1 MPRTARSR
9 PPRPLGHVSLGRQMS
24 LLAWL
29 HNMLG
34 YRDTASLLADIK
46 DIDEGFGS
54 GGTSMICDHLVTRSS
69 QFNGITQDNLKA
81 YDRNIY
87 QHLQKMNYGR
97 SEPLTLRY
105 FQYLA
110 ALYSEIYLERYHQN
124 PGGLLAEI
132 NQYIIRHNNGSYS
145 GKWYKSF
152 LASDLKKIAFWMAT
166 GSGKTLLLHLNYYQ
180 FLHYNRLYGQPL
192 DNILL
197 ITPNED
203 LSQQHLDELRL
214 SNISAI
220 LFNLD
225 EISSLF
231 QMAGQVQITE
241 ITKLVE
247 EKRGGGIRVPV
258 EAFEGNNLIFVDEG
272 HKGAGGNAWREMRD
286 ALAATGFT
294 FEYSATF
301 GQALAAAD
309 NEGLLI
315 EYGKAIAFDYSY
327 RHFYS
332 DGYGKDFRIVN
343 LQTPETTED
352 VDMLLLA
359 NLLSFYEQQLVFDKD
374 KEALHLYKL
383 ERPLWTFVGGSVKAV
398 YRRQGQKRSDVLT
411 VVRFLHRV
419 LSEPDWTEDGIR
431 KLLGIKTLSP
441 SDWLNNFSE
450 QFVHIRSLEEE
461 PTSIYRN
468 ILHVVM
474 HTSSPGGLQLFTL
487 RGNSEEL
494 GLKAV
499 GSDDYFGVIYIGDVT
514 EFRRLVNDDD
524 VDIIVEQDAFTD
536 SLFERI
542 NDVRDEF
549 KTIQMLIGARK
560 FIEGWNS
567 WRVSNM
573 GLLNIGRGEGS
584 QIIQLFG
591 RGVRLKGR
599 GMSLKRS
606 AVLDGLHPTNI
617 RLLETL
623 NIFAVRADYMKQF
636 REYLES
642 EGVPLEEKIEREL
655 TVVPNQEFLEQGL
668 VVPRIPEGPEGQ
680 YQTAE
685 NTQVILSYDKNI
697 NRVSVSMST
706 RMHEMSSA
714 EGNIAETAHTFG
726 QELQIPS
733 EIAGI
738 IDWEV
743 AYIALLEY
751 KDDKGLSNL
760 IIRQEDLKNIIIG
773 RPLVYSLIAEETLV
787 NPRTI
792 YDWKR
797 LQEATVN
804 ILCRYT
810 DAFYRH
816 HKRRW
821 ESNSMVYVELD
832 KDDPNFHLNAD
843 DDEPGRYYIKI
854 PSHQDILV
862 QEIQQL
868 MEDCNEMYR
877 NNLGRLFIYFDRHLY
892 QPLLVNRNE
901 RDDVDIS
908 PPGLNEGE
916 YRFVADLKDIW
927 EQERD
932 KRLTD
937 VDLFLLR
944 NQNRGKGIG
953 FFASSG
959 FYPDFILWIKKND
972 HQRIVFVEPHGMRHS
987 PAYRYDEKAKLH
999 EELPELAQDLA
1010 RRSPGFGHVQLD
1022 SYILSTTPYDDLYKH
1037 YDDGGWTRDMF
1048 TAKHI
1053 LFPERNGSYDYLE
1066 YILQIDGFLSSEQ
1079 Q

>member
-1 MPRTARSR
+1 MSPTARSR
-9 PPRPLGHVSLGRQMS
+9 PPGYVSLGQKMS

-29 HNMLG
+29 HNLLG

-54 GGTSMICDHLVTRSS
+54 DGVSMICGRLITRSS
-69 QFNGITQDNLKA
+69 QFNGITQDNLKT
-81 YDRNIY
+81 YDHNIHL
-87 QHLQKMNYGR
+87 HLQRMNYGR

-110 ALYSEIYLERYHQN
+110 ALYSEIYLERYHQS
-124 PGGLLAEI
+124 PDGLLAEI
-132 NQYIIRHNNGSYS
+132 NKYIVQHNIDSYPD
-145 GKWYKSF
+145 KRYKPF

-180 FLHYNRLYGQPL
+180 FLHYNQLYGHPL

-203 LSQQHLDELRL
+203 LSQQHLEELRS

-220 LFNLD
+220 IFNID
-225 EISSLF
+225 EITSLL

-286 ALAATGFT
+286 ALAVTGFT

-309 NEGLLI
+309 KDDLLE

-343 LQTPETTED
+343 LQPGTTED
-352 VDMLLLA
+352 VDRLLLA
-359 NLLSFYEQQLVFDKD
+359 NLLSFYEQQLVFDED
-374 KEALHLYKL
+374 KKALYQYKI

-398 YRRQGQKRSDVLT
+398 YQRQGQKRSDVLT
-411 VVRFLHRV
+411 VARFLHRV
-419 LSEPDWTEDGIR
+419 LSEPDWTEDGIGQ
-431 KLLGIKTLSP
+431 LLGIKTS
-441 SDWLNNFSE
+441 STTDWPNNFPN
-450 QFVHIRSLEEE
+450 QFAYLRGLEEE
-461 PTSIYRN
+461 PANIYRN
-468 ILHVVM
+468 ILNVVM
-474 HTSSPGGLQLFTL
+474 HTSSPGGLQLFTF

-499 GSDDYFGVIYIGDVT
+499 GSDDYFGVIYVGDVT
-514 EFRRLVNDDD
+514 EFRKLVNDDD
-524 VDIIVEQDAFTD
+524 AGIVVEQDAFTD
-536 SLFERI
+536 SIFERI
-542 NDVRDEF
+542 NDGRGEL
-549 KTIQMLIGARK
+549 KPIQVLIGARK

-573 GLLNIGRGEGS
+573 GLLNVGRGEGS

-606 AVLDGLHPTNI
+606 AALDGSHPPNI

-636 REYLES
+636 HAYLKS
-642 EGVPLEEKIEREL
+642 EGVPLEEKVEREL
-655 TVVPNQEFLEQGL
+655 TILPSQELLEQGL
-668 VVPRIPEGPEGQ
+668 VVPRITEGQ

-685 NTQVILSYDKNI
+685 NTHIILSHDKKI
-697 NRVSVSMST
+697 RQVSVSMST
-706 RMHEMSSA
+706 RMQEMSSA
-714 EGNIAETAHTFG
+714 DGNIVEVAHSFG

-733 EIAGI
+733 EIADI
-738 IDWEV
+738 IDWEA

-751 KDDKGLSNL
+751 KDDKGLGNL
-760 IIRQEDLKNIIIG
+760 IIRQQDLKNIIFD
-773 RPLVYSLIAEETLV
+773 RHLVYRLVAEETLV
-787 NPRTI
+787 DPQSI

-797 LQEATVN
+797 LQEATAN
-804 ILCRYT
+804 ILCRYA

-816 HKRRW
+816 HQRKW
-821 ESNSMVYVELD
+821 ESNNMVYVELD
-832 KDDPNFHLNAD
+832 KDDPNFRFNAS
-843 DDEPGRYYIKI
+843 DDEPGQYYIKI
-854 PSHQDILV
+854 PRHNATLV
-862 QEIQQL
+862 QEIRQL
-868 MEDCNEMYR
+868 IEDCNEMYYSNR
-877 NNLGRLFIYFDRHLY
+877 GRLFIHFDRHLY
-892 QPLLVNRNE
+892 QPLLVNQNE

-908 PPGLNEGE
+908 PPGLNKGE
-916 YRFVADLKDIW
+916 YRFVVDLKDFW

-944 NQNRGKGIG
+944 NQSRGKGIG

-959 FYPDFILWIKKND
+959 FYPDFILWIKKD
-972 HQRIVFVEPHGMRHS
+972 DRQRIVFVEPHGMLHTS
-987 PAYRYDEKAKLH
+987 AYRCDDKAQLH
-999 EELPELAQDLA
+999 ERLPELAHDLA
-1010 RRSPGFGHVQLD
+1010 KRSPGFGRIQLD
-1022 SYILSTTPYDDLYKH
+1022 SYILSTTPYDDLYQL
-1037 YDDGGWTRDMF
+1037 YDDGWAREMF
-1048 TAKHI
+1048 TEKHI
-1053 LFPERNGSYDYLE
+1053 LFPERRGNYDYLE
-1066 YILQIDGFLSSEQ
+1066 YILQIDGFLASEQ

>member
-1 MPRTARSR
+1 MSRTVRSR
-9 PPRPLGHVSLGRQMS
+9 LPGHVSLGRRMS
-24 LLAWL
+24 LLAWM
-29 HNMLG
+29 HNLLG

-54 GGTSMICDHLVTRSS
+54 GGVSMICDHLVTRSS

-81 YDRNIY
+81 YDHNIY

-110 ALYSEIYLERYHQN
+110 ALYSEIYLEKYYQN

-132 NQYIIRHNNGSYS
+132 NRYIIQHNSGSYP
-145 GKWYKSF
+145 GKRYKPFS
-152 LASDLKKIAFWMAT
+152 ASDLKKMAFWMAT

-180 FLHYNRLYGQPL
+180 FLHYNQPYGQPL

-197 ITPNED
+197 ITPNKD

-214 SNISAI
+214 SNIPAI

-225 EISSLF
+225 EITSVF
-231 QMAGQVQITE
+231 QMVGQVQITE

-286 ALAATGFT
+286 ALAVKGFT

-301 GQALAAAD
+301 GQALAAANND
-309 NEGLLI
+309 DLLE

-343 LQTPETTED
+343 LEPETTED

-359 NLLSFYEQQLVFDKD
+359 NLLSFYQQQLVFDEG
-374 KEALHLYKL
+374 KEVLHLYKL
-383 ERPLWTFVGGSVKAV
+383 ERPLWTFVGSSVKAV
-398 YRRQGQKRSDVLT
+398 YQRESQKRSDVLT
-411 VVRFLHRV
+411 VARFLHRV
-419 LSEPDWTEDGIR
+419 LSEPDWAEDGIR
-431 KLLGIKTLSP
+431 QLLGINTSSSIK
-441 SDWLNNFSE
+441 WLNNFSE
-450 QFVHIRSLEEE
+450 QFAYLCSLEEE
-461 PTSIYRN
+461 PTNIYQN

-474 HTSSPGGLQLFTL
+474 HTSSPGGLKLRKL
-487 RGNSEEL
+487 RGNSGEL

-499 GSDDYFGVIYIGDVT
+499 GSDDYFGVIYIGDVN
-514 EFRRLVNDDD
+514 EFQKLVNDDD
-524 VDIIVEQDAFTD
+524 VNIIVDQDEDAFAD

-542 NDVRDEF
+542 NDGRDEL
-549 KTIQMLIGARK
+549 KPIQVLIGARK

-567 WRVSNM
+567 WRISNM
-573 GLLNIGRGEGS
+573 GLLNIGRGVGS

-606 AVLDGLHPTNI
+606 AVLDGLHPPDI

-636 REYLES
+636 RDYLES

-655 TVVPNQEFLEQGL
+655 TVLPNQEFLEQGL
-668 VVPRIPEGPEGQ
+668 VVPRIPEGK

-685 NTQVILSYDKNI
+685 NTQVILSHDQKI

-706 RMHEMSSA
+706 RMQEMSSY
-714 EGNIAETAHTFG
+714 EGNIVETAHSYG
-726 QELQIPS
+726 KELQIPS
-733 EIAGI
+733 EVTGI
-738 IDWEV
+738 IDWEA
-743 AYIALLEY
+743 AYMALLEY

-773 RPLVYSLIAEETLV
+773 SPPVYSLVAEETLV

-792 YDWKR
+792 CDWKR
-797 LQEATVN
+797 LQEAAVN
-804 ILCRYT
+804 ILCRYA
-810 DAFYRH
+810 DAFYR
-816 HKRRW
+816 KRQRKW
-821 ESNSMVYVELD
+821 ESKNMVYVELD
-832 KDDPNFHLNAD
+832 KDDPNFRFNAD

-854 PSHQDILV
+854 PSHKDILV

-868 MEDCNEMYR
+868 MEDCNEMY
-877 NNLGRLFIYFDRHLY
+877 NSNLGRLFIYFDRHLY

-916 YRFVADLKDIW
+916 YRFVVDLKDIW
-927 EQERD
+927 EHERD
-932 KRLTD
+932 KRLTG

-959 FYPDFILWIKKND
+959 FYPDFILWIKKDD
-972 HQRIVFVEPHGMRHS
+972 HQRVVFVEPHGMRHS

-999 EELPELAQDLA
+999 ETLPELANDLA
-1010 RRSPGFGHVQLD
+1010 RRSSAFGHIQLD
-1022 SYILSTTPYDDLYKH
+1022 SYILSTTPYDALYPY
-1037 YDDGGWTRDMF
+1037 YDDGKWTRDKF
-1048 TAKHI
+1048 TEKHI
-1053 LFPERNGSYDYLE
+1053 LFPERDGSYDYLE
-1066 YILQIDGFLSSEQ
+1066 YILQIDGYLSSEQ

>member
-1 MPRTARSR
+1 MSRTAHSK
-9 PPRPLGHVSLGRQMS
+9 PQGYISLGQRMS

-54 GGTSMICDHLVTRSS
+54 DGVSMICTHLVTRSS
-69 QFNGITQDNLKA
+69 QFNGITQDDLKA
-81 YDRNIY
+81 YDHNIY
-87 QHLQKMNYGR
+87 QHLQRMNYGR

-110 ALYSEIYLERYHQN
+110 ALYSEIYLERYHKSY
-124 PGGLLAEI
+124 GALLAEI
-132 NQYIIRHNNGSYS
+132 NQYIIQHNIDSYPD
-145 GKWYKSF
+145 KRYKIF

-180 FLHYNRLYGQPL
+180 FLHYNQLYGQPL

-214 SNISAI
+214 SNIPAV

-225 EISSLF
+225 KITNLF
-231 QMAGQVQITE
+231 QMASQVQITE

-247 EKRGGGIRVPV
+247 EKRGGGIRVPI

-301 GQALAAAD
+301 GQALAAAGND
-309 NEGLLI
+309 DLLE

-327 RHFYS
+327 RHFYN
-332 DGYGKDFRIVN
+332 DGYGKDFRIFN
-343 LQTPETTED
+343 LLQPETTED

-359 NLLSFYEQQLVFDKD
+359 NLLSFYQQQLVFDEG
-374 KEALHLYKL
+374 KEALHPYKL
-383 ERPLWTFVGGSVKAV
+383 ERPLWTFVGSSVKAV
-398 YRRQGQKRSDVLT
+398 YQRQGQKRSDVLT
-411 VVRFLHRV
+411 VARFLHRI
-419 LSEPDWTEDGIR
+419 LSESDWAKDGIR
-431 KLLGIKTLSP
+431 QLLGINTP
-441 SDWLNNFSE
+441 SSAEWLNNFSE
-450 QFVHIRSLEEE
+450 QFAHLRSLEEE
-461 PTSIYRN
+461 PTDIYQN

-487 RGNSEEL
+487 RGNSEEI

-499 GSDDYFGVIYIGDVT
+499 GSDHYFGVVYIGDVT
-514 EFRRLVNDDD
+514 EFRKLVNNDDAG
-524 VDIIVEQDAFTD
+524 ITVEQDAFTD

-542 NDVRDEF
+542 NDGRDEL
-549 KTIQMLIGARK
+549 KPIKVLIGARK

-591 RGVRLKGR
+591 RGVRLRGR

-606 AVLDGLHPTNI
+606 AALDGSHPPNI

-623 NIFAVRADYMKQF
+623 NIFAVRADYMAKF
-636 REYLES
+636 RAYLES

-655 TVVPNQEFLEQGL
+655 TVLPTQEFLEQGL
-668 VVPRIPEGPEGQ
+668 VVPRISEGQ

-685 NTQVILSYDKNI
+685 NTQVILSHDENI
-697 NRVSVSMST
+697 NRVSISMST
-706 RMHEMSSA
+706 RMQEMSSA
-714 EGNIAETAHTFG
+714 DGNIVETAHSYG
-726 QELQIPS
+726 RELQIPS
-733 EIAGI
+733 EITEI
-738 IDWEV
+738 IDWEA

-760 IIRQEDLKNIIIG
+760 IIRQEDLKNIIID
-773 RPLVYSLIAEETLV
+773 RPLAYSLVAEETLV
-787 NPRTI
+787 NPRDI
-792 YDWKR
+792 YDWNR

-804 ILCRYT
+804 ILCRYA

-816 HKRRW
+816 HQRRW
-821 ESNSMVYVELD
+821 ESNNMVYVELD
-832 KDDPNFHLNAD
+832 KDDPNFRFNAG

-854 PSHQDILV
+854 PSDKAILV

-877 NNLGRLFIYFDRHLY
+877 NNLGKLFIYFDRHLY

-916 YRFVADLKDIW
+916 YRFVADLKRFW

-932 KRLTD
+932 QRLTD
-937 VDLFLLR
+937 VDIFLLR
-944 NQNRGKGIG
+944 NQNRGKGVG

-987 PAYRYDEKAKLH
+987 PAYRYDEKAQLH
-999 EELPELAQDLA
+999 KVLSGLAQDLA
-1010 RRSPGFGHVQLD
+1010 GRSPGFGHIQLD
-1022 SYILSTTPYDDLYKH
+1022 SYILSTTPYDDLRPY
-1037 YDDGGWTRDMF
+1037 YDDGGWTRDKF
-1048 TAKHI
+1048 TEKHI
-1053 LFPERNGSYDYLE
+1053 LFPERNVSYDYLE